1 MKSTRRRA
9 ENLAP
14 AAGDGDEHRMTRIPV
29 RCITLNTWKNEGDY
43 AARLRAMGAGLGALR
58 PDVVLLQEAFRA
70 EATETDTA
78 RALGEA
84 LGLAVAYAPARAKVR
99 SWLGRDVA
107 SESGLAV
114 LVRGEVI
121 GSERLP
127 LPSDAAGGER
137 IALIVRARLTS
148 GIEVMAGC
156 VHLSHLRG
164 DEARRSEQLG
174 AVLAA
179 EAWETPMA
187 LRLLGGDFNA
197 AINGEEMAWLAAHP
211 RWRVTEVG
219 VSLQLYQPTHPL
231 PPHPGR
237 PGRRIDG
244 IYSVERRDEPAASV
258 VAGGVAL
265 DAPERGV
272 WPSDHAAVWS
282 DFDVAPAPKEGGS

>member
-1 MKSTRRRA
+1 
-9 ENLAP
+9 
-14 AAGDGDEHRMTRIPV
+14 MTRISV

-70 EATETDTA
+70 EATDTNTA
-78 RALGEA
+78 QVLGGT
-84 LGLAVAYAPARAKVR
+84 LGMAVAYAPARAKMR
-99 SWLGRDVA
+99 SWLGREVA

-137 IALIVRARLTS
+137 IALIVKARLES
-148 GIEVMAGC
+148 GIEVVAGC

-164 DEARRSEQLG
+164 DEARRREQLET
-174 AVLAA
+174 VLAS
-179 EAWETPMA
+179 EAWEAPAA
-187 LRLLGGDFNA
+187 LRLIGGDFNA
-197 AINGEEMAWLAAHP
+197 SINGEEMAWLAAHP

-219 VSLQLYQPTHPL
+219 VSLRLYQPTHPL

-244 IYSVERRDEPAASV
+244 IYSVERRDESAATV

-272 WPSDHAAVWS
+272 WPSDHAAVWA

>member
-1 MKSTRRRA
+1 
-9 ENLAP
+9 
-14 AAGDGDEHRMTRIPV
+14 MTRIPV

-99 SWLGRDVA
+99 SWLGRDVV

-148 GIEVMAGC
+148 GIGVMAGC

-179 EAWETPMA
+179 EAWETPTA

-219 VSLQLYQPTHPL
+219 ATLRLYQPTHPL

-265 DAPERGV
+265 DAPGRGV
-272 WPSDHAAVWS
+272 WPSDHAAVWA

>member
-1 MKSTRRRA
+1 MKSWRQAA
-9 ENLAP
+9 EKLAVW
-14 AAGDGDEHRMTRIPV
+14 AQAEDERDMTRTRV

-43 AARLRAMGAGLGALR
+43 GARLRGMGAGLSAQG
-58 PDVVLLQEAFRA
+58 PDVVLLQEVFRA
-70 EATETDTA
+70 ESGAADTGGG
-78 RALGEA
+78 LGEV
-84 LGLAVAYAPARAKVR
+84 LGMAVAYAPARAKVR

-121 GSERLP
+121 ESERLA

-137 IALIVRARLTS
+137 IALIVRARLAT
-148 GIEVMAGC
+148 GIEVVAGC

-164 DEARRSEQLG
+164 DEARRREQLA

-179 EAWETPMA
+179 GAWEAPAA

-197 AINGEEMAWLAAHP
+197 AINGEEMTWLAAHP

-219 VSLQLYQPTHPL
+219 VSLRLDQPTHPL

-244 IYSVERRDEPAASV
+244 LFAVERRDEPAATV

-265 DAPERGV
+265 DAPVRGV
-272 WPSDHAAVWS
+272 WPSDHAAVWA
-282 DFDVAPAPKEGGS
+282 DFDVAPSPAGGAA

>member
-1 MKSTRRRA
+1 MKSWRQAA
-9 ENLAP
+9 EKLAVWTQ
-14 AAGDGDEHRMTRIPV
+14 AEDEREMTRTTV

-43 AARLRAMGAGLGALR
+43 VARLRVMGAGLSALR
-58 PDVVLLQEAFRA
+58 PDVVLLQEVFRA
-70 EATETDTA
+70 EAGEADTA
-78 RALGEA
+78 GVLGEV
-84 LGLAVAYAPARAKVR
+84 LGMAVAYAPARAKVR

-137 IALIVRARLTS
+137 IALIVKARLAT
-148 GIEVMAGC
+148 GIAVVAGC

-164 DEARRSEQLG
+164 DEARRREQLE
-174 AVLAA
+174 AVLAV
-179 EAWETPMA
+179 EAWAAPAA

-197 AINGEEMAWLAAHP
+197 SINGEEMRWLAAFP
-211 RWRVTEVG
+211 RWRLTEAG
-219 VSLQLYQPTHPL
+219 VALRLYQPTHPL

-244 IYSVERRDEPAASV
+244 LFSVEGRDGPSAAV

-265 DAPERGV
+265 DVPERGV
-272 WPSDHAAVWS
+272 WPSDHAAVWA
-282 DFDVAPAPKEGGS
+282 DFERAPAWGGGGA

>member
-1 MKSTRRRA
+1 MKSPCRRA
-9 ENLAP
+9 ENLALG
-14 AAGDGDEHRMTRIPV
+14 AEDADEHAMTGIPV

-43 AARLRAMGAGLGALR
+43 AARLRLMGAGLAAMR

-70 EATETDTA
+70 DATATNTA
-78 RALGEA
+78 QVLGGALGM
-84 LGLAVAYAPARAKVR
+84 AVAYAPARAKVR
-99 SWLGRDVA
+99 SWHGRDVV

-121 GSERLP
+121 SSERLP

-137 IALIVRARLTS
+137 IALIVRARLES
-148 GIEVMAGC
+148 GIEVIAGC
-156 VHLSHLRG
+156 VHLSHLRD
-164 DEARRSEQLG
+164 DEVRRREQLE
-174 AVLAA
+174 AVLASK
-179 EAWETPMA
+179 AWEVPAA

-197 AINGEEMAWLAAHP
+197 SINGEEMTWLAAHP

-219 VSLQLYQPTHPL
+219 VSLRLYQSTHPL

-244 IYSVERRDEPAASV
+244 LFAVERRDEPAASV

-265 DAPERGV
+265 DTPVRGV
-272 WPSDHAAVWS
+272 WPSDHAAVWA
-282 DFDVAPAPKEGGS
+282 DFERTPAPTEGGS

>member
-99 SWLGRDVA
+99 SWLGRDVV

-211 RWRVTEVG
+211 RWRVTEAG
-219 VSLQLYQPTHPL
+219 ATLRLYQPTHPL

-244 IYSVERRDEPAASV
+244 LFSVERGDEPAASV

-272 WPSDHAAVWS
+272 WPSDHAAVWA

>member
-1 MKSTRRRA
+1 M
-9 ENLAP
+9 N
-14 AAGDGDEHRMTRIPV
+14 RIPV

-137 IALIVRARLTS
+137 ITLIVRARLTS

-179 EAWETPMA
+179 EAWETPTA

-219 VSLQLYQPTHPL
+219 VSLRLYQPTHPL

-244 IYSVERRDEPAASV
+244 IYSVVRRDEPAASV

>member
-1 MKSTRRRA
+1 
-9 ENLAP
+9 
-14 AAGDGDEHRMTRIPV
+14 MTRIPV
-29 RCITLNTWKNEGDY
+29 RCLTLNTWTNEGDY
-43 AARLRAMGAGLGALR
+43 SARLRAMGAGLGALR

-78 RALGEA
+78 QVLGGE
-84 LGLAVAYAPARAKVR
+84 LGMAVAYAPARAKVR

-114 LVRGEVI
+114 LVRGDVI

-137 IALIVRARLTS
+137 IAFIVQARLAS
-148 GIEVMAGC
+148 GIEVIAGC

-164 DEARRSEQLG
+164 DEARRREQLEV
-174 AVLAA
+174 VLAA
-179 EAWETPMA
+179 EAWEAPAA

-219 VSLQLYQPTHPL
+219 ATLRLDQPTHPL

-244 IYSVERRDEPAASV
+244 LFAVERRDESAATV

-272 WPSDHAAVWS
+272 WPSDHAAVWA
-282 DFDVAPAPKEGGS
+282 DFERAPAPAEGGA